1 MEIDYVLKQKK
12 LLANIISSEIL
23 IEKQNLRLKQSQ
35 TDNIFSITEYENKR
49 EQFNQNFKNFFA
61 LDLPEIGKFTLNKN
75 SKAIWLKINSYFVV
89 TKENYND
96 VINAFHNVASVTDQ
110 TGGWSTFNLEG
121 KLSISMLE
129 KLLTLDLDLFT
140 KEKAVRASINK
151 INCLI
156 LCNKQSEVYTIYC
169 PSSFL
174 KSMKIRLIDLV
185 NLVT

>member
-1 MEIDYVLKQKK
+1 MEIGYVLKQKK
-12 LLANIISSEIL
+12 LLPNIISSEIL
-23 IEKQNLRLKQSQ
+23 IEKQNLRLRKSQ

-49 EQFNQNFKNFFA
+49 EQFNQNFKNIFA
-61 LDLPEIGKFTLNKN
+61 LDLPEVGTFTLNKN
-75 SKAIWLKINSYFVV
+75 SKAIWLRVNSYFVF
-89 TKENYND
+89 TKKSYND
-96 VINAFHNVASVTDQ
+96 VINTFHDVASVTDQ
-110 TGGWSTFNLEG
+110 TGGWSALNLEG

-174 KSMKIRLIDLV
+174 ESMKTRLTDLV
-185 NLVT
+185 NLVA

>member
-1 MEIDYVLKQKK
+1 MEKDYVLKQKK
-12 LLANIISSEIL
+12 LLPNIISSEIL
-23 IEKQNLRLKQSQ
+23 IEKQNLRLRKSQ

-49 EQFNQNFKNFFA
+49 EQFNQNFKNIFA
-61 LDLPEIGKFTLNKN
+61 LDLPEVGTFTLNKN
-75 SKAIWLKINSYFVV
+75 SKAIWLRVNSYFVF
-89 TKENYND
+89 TKKSYND
-96 VINAFHNVASVTDQ
+96 VINAFHDVASVTDQ
-110 TGGWSTFNLEG
+110 TGGWGALNLEG

-174 KSMKIRLIDLV
+174 ESMKIRLTDLV
-185 NLVT
+185 SLVA